1 MIPELHPSVG
11 HGTPARVKRAV
22 LCAALVAMSCESAAK
37 HPGITIGTVTGTMG
51 FGLCALSVSAT
62 GTCALVGASAGLALG
77 GITALVSWLGNTNA
91 PEPDPYLD
99 DKSHVYDYITAPPPG
114 LPVDAGVE
122 PAPAPAPAVDAAVD
136 AM

>member
-1 MIPELHPSVG
+1 
-11 HGTPARVKRAV
+11 
-22 LCAALVAMSCESAAK
+22 
-37 HPGITIGTVTGTMG
+37 MG
-51 FGLCALSVSAT
+51 FGFCALNVSDT
-62 GTCALVGASAGLALG
+62 GECALYAAAGGAVLG

-114 LPVDAGVE
+114 LPVDAGVD
-122 PAPAPAPAVDAAVD
+122 APTPDAVTPD